1 MVDKVNNYNVT
12 PTDVD
17 MAGQGDGDLF
27 KAGKIAMLRTG
38 IWMFGDFSANAK
50 FNWDIA
56 LEPGNTN
63 KAHHFF
69 ANGVAVSATSANQQA
84 AYEWIKFLT
93 SSKEAVDI
101 RIKAGWELPA
111 VSDPAYVQGYLDQPK
126 PESREVVFQALD
138 TAVTPPV
145 IDNWNQLTDI
155 VGKELEAAKLG
166 QKTPR
171 AGAHRRGRGRQGH
184 PLALTTASRSG
195 KAGEYRSHSRPF
207 SFYRKPADDHRD
219 ASPATRPLW
228 ESHPWFFELYA
239 TLLDD
244 PRAAEAAIADRLAS
258 RRPIRSKPALA
269 LFLAGTHRR
278 PHRRRRS
285 RARAPTAPS
294 TQVADRAASARCS
307 PANNGFSDTWV
318 LALWAGALRLANLVL
333 QPRRPHAARRAR
345 QEPRLCQPHR
355 RRHADVVVR
364 PHDARLRRAARRRAL
379 RPVRCRRPRR
389 SSTPPRQLADAPR
402 TPRPAER
409 QMLAWYFG
417 EQGSYAKAPRP
428 HRRRHRAHADRAQA
442 AQAHRPARCALHP
455 PSRPTATATATS
467 R

>member
-1 MVDKVNNYNVT
+1 MTIVHKSIAAALLLVTAASSPAFAQATVVKYMTFSAAPDYVEELDATIAAFEAAHPDIDVQYETAAFGDYFTKLQTVIAAGQAPDAFELNYENFVAFANKGALADLGPLIAADTGFSTSIYNPTALAAFSQGGKQYGLVESFSNVVLFYNKDLFDKAGVAYPSADWTWKEELEAAQKLTDASAGVWGSFAPIQFWEFYKTIAQNGGAMFNADKTEVTLDSAANVETLTWMVDKIAKYKVT
-12 PTDVD
+12 PTDAE

-38 IWMFGDFSANAK
+38 IWMFGDFSANAS

-166 QKTPR
+166 TKTP
-171 AGAHRRGRGRQGH
+171 QQ
-184 PLALTTASRSG
+184 ALT
-195 KAGEYRSHSRPF
+195 
-207 SFYRKPADDHRD
+207 D
-219 ASPATRPLW
+219 A
-228 ESHPWFFELYA
+228 
-239 TLLDD
+239 
-244 PRAAEAAIADRLAS
+244 AAAVKGIL
-258 RRPIRSKPALA
+258 
-269 LFLAGTHRR
+269 
-278 PHRRRRS
+278 
-285 RARAPTAPS
+285 
-294 TQVADRAASARCS
+294 
-307 PANNGFSDTWV
+307 
-318 LALWAGALRLANLVL
+318 
-333 QPRRPHAARRAR
+333 
-345 QEPRLCQPHR
+345 
-355 RRHADVVVR
+355 
-364 PHDARLRRAARRRAL
+364 
-379 RPVRCRRPRR
+379 
-389 SSTPPRQLADAPR
+389 
-402 TPRPAER
+402 
-409 QMLAWYFG
+409 
-417 EQGSYAKAPRP
+417 
-428 HRRRHRAHADRAQA
+428 
-442 AQAHRPARCALHP
+442 
-455 PSRPTATATATS
+455 
-467 R
+467 